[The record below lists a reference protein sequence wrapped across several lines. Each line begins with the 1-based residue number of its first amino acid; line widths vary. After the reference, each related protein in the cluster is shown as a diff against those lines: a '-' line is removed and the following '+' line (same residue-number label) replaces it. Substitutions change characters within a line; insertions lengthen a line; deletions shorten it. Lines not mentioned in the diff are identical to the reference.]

1 LERQLSF
8 RDERNEELKQQI
20 AEIHNNRHPLGIVLA
35 QLDDPRNI
43 GMIFR
48 LADAARLAHLWI
60 LGNDASLLHNRK
72 FKRVARSTVN
82 YVPYSFLNNVD
93 DITAIPN
100 EYKLIGL
107 EVTSHST
114 PINEFVLEEPVALIV
129 GNEERGISPALLD
142 RCEQCV
148 HLPMY
153 GINTSM
159 NVAMATGIAAYSL
172 IHQG

>member
-1 LERQLSF
+1 MERQLSF

-20 AEIHNNRHPLGIVLA
+20 AEIHNNRHPLGIVLG

-60 LGNDASLLHNRK
+60 LGSDASLLQNRK
-72 FKRVARSTVN
+72 FKRVARSTIN
-82 YVPYSFLNNVD
+82 YVPYSFLNSVE
-93 DITAIPN
+93 DITAIQKD
-100 EYKLIGL
+100 YTLIGL
-107 EVTSHST
+107 EVTSQSI
-114 PINEFVLEEPVALIV
+114 PINKFVLKEPVALVV
-129 GNEERGISPALLD
+129 GNEERGISPVLLE
-142 RCEQCV
+142 RCEQCI

-172 IHQG
+172 ID